1 VGAFDV
7 RISAYGTPYEDA
19 YGLKIKRLGDFP
31 NIDRHDAFYR
41 ALTAPGSWVDISTN
55 PGYKD
60 ILQMWVRRA
69 IDEHLSTL
77 VDEYPTESRE
87 FMTWLNSFPET
98 VGMVTIGEH
107 EWESGL

>member
-1 VGAFDV
+1 MGAFYV
-7 RISAYGTPYEDA
+7 RISAYGIPDENA

-31 NIDRHDAFYR
+31 NVDRHGAFYR
-41 ALTAPGSWVDISTN
+41 ALTAPSSWVDISTN

-98 VGMVTIGEH
+98 VGMVTIGKH